1 MTLIKILAQTN
12 DSEVIHLKI
21 KLIGVKIMMLKN
33 PSTKYRPA
41 YQRVDLPDRTWP
53 SKTITQAPI
62 WMSTDL
68 RDGNQALFEPMNS
81 EQKLRMFKALV
92 AIGFKEIEVAFPSAS
107 QTDFDFVRGLI
118 ENNHIPDEVTIE
130 VLTQA
135 RDHLIERTMESV
147 RGAKRVIVH
156 VYNATSQVF
165 RETVFNLDQAE
176 TKKLAVKAAQ
186 KIKDIA
192 AQHPETEWT
201 FQYSPETFT
210 ATELPFA
217 KEVCDAVTEVWE
229 ASATHK
235 VILNLPATVEVASPN
250 VYADQIEWMH
260 RNLARREGV
269 ILSLHPH
276 NDRGCA
282 VAAAELGIMAG
293 ADRVEGCLFGH
304 GERTGNV
311 DLVTLAMNLYSQGIS
326 PNLDFSDM
334 NDVIRTV
341 EECTRLPV
349 HPRHPYAGDL
359 VFTAFSGSHQDAI
372 KKGFS
377 MRQDGADSENPD
389 PEDSFWEMPYLPVDP
404 KDLGRNYD
412 AVIRVNSQSGKG
424 GVAYLLE
431 SNYGVVLPRRLQI
444 ELSQVVQT
452 LTDTS
457 GSEVRAQDIW
467 QLFEQTYIQVKQPYS
482 YVSYQPQHI
491 DESTEQV
498 TLTVQHQGE
507 ACALSGKGNGPI
519 SAVLNAFNLQLEV
532 VNYEERSLGQGA
544 NAKAIAII
552 ELVDKARNVST
563 FGVGIHDNITTA
575 SVQAIVAC
583 VNRLAMIQ
591 QAKQVA

>member
-1 MTLIKILAQTN
+1 
-12 DSEVIHLKI
+12 
-21 KLIGVKIMMLKN
+21 MMLTD
-33 PSTKYRPA
+33 PSKKYRPA

-53 SKTITQAPI
+53 SKTIDKAPI

-68 RDGNQALFEPMNS
+68 RDGNQALFEPMNA

-118 ENNHIPDEVTIE
+118 ENNLIPDDVTIE

-147 RGAKRVIVH
+147 RGAKKVIVH
-156 VYNATSQVF
+156 VYNATSPVF
-165 RETVFNLDQAE
+165 RQTVFNLDQAE
-176 TKKLAVKAAQ
+176 TKALAIHAAR
-186 KIKDIA
+186 KIKEIA
-192 AQHPETEWT
+192 ATQPETQWT

-229 ASATHK
+229 ASPTNK

-260 RNLARREGV
+260 RNLARRDGV

-311 DLVTLAMNLYSQGIS
+311 DLVTLALNLYSQGIS

-377 MRQDGADSENPD
+377 LRQDDE
-389 PEDSFWEMPYLPVDP
+389 FWEMPYLPLDP

-452 LTDTS
+452 LSDES

-467 QLFEQTYIQVKQPYS
+467 RLFEQHYIQVQQPYQ
-482 YVSYQPQHI
+482 YVSYKPEHI

-498 TLTVQHQGE
+498 VLAVQHLGE
-507 ACALSGKGNGPI
+507 AKQYAGQGNGPI
-519 SAVLNAFNLQLEV
+519 SAVLNAFNHAFKQPVEV
-532 VNYEERSLGQGA
+532 VSYEERSLGQGA
-544 NAKAIAII
+544 SAKAIAII
-552 ELVDKARNVST
+552 ELVDKARQVST

-583 VNRLAMIQ
+583 VNRLAAIE

>member
-1 MTLIKILAQTN
+1 
-12 DSEVIHLKI
+12 
-21 KLIGVKIMMLKN
+21 MMLKD
-33 PSTKYRPA
+33 PSKKYRPA

-53 SKTITQAPI
+53 SKTIDKAPI

-68 RDGNQALFEPMNS
+68 RDGNQALFEPMNA

-118 ENNHIPDEVTIE
+118 ENNLIPDDVTIE

-147 RGAKRVIVH
+147 RGAKKVIVH
-156 VYNATSQVF
+156 VYNATSPVF
-165 RETVFNLDQAE
+165 REKVFGLDQAQ
-176 TKKLAVKAAQ
+176 TKALAVHAAR
-186 KIKDIA
+186 KIKAIA
-192 AQHPETEWT
+192 ATMPATQWT

-217 KEVCDAVTEVWE
+217 KDVCDAVTEVWE
-229 ASATHK
+229 ASPTNK

-260 RNLARREGV
+260 RNLARRDGV
-269 ILSLHPH
+269 IISLHPH

-282 VAAAELGIMAG
+282 VAAAELGLMAG

-311 DLVTLAMNLYSQGIS
+311 DLVTLALNLYSQGIS

-377 MRQDGADSENPD
+377 MRSDDE
-389 PEDSFWEMPYLPVDP
+389 FWEMPYLPLDP

-452 LTDTS
+452 LADE
-457 GSEVRAQDIW
+457 GGAEVRAQDIW
-467 QLFEQTYIQVKQPYS
+467 QLFEQHYITVQQPYQ
-482 YVSYQPQHI
+482 YVSYKPEHI

-498 TLTVQHQGE
+498 VLAVQHLGE
-507 ACALSGKGNGPI
+507 AKQYAGQGNGPI
-519 SAVLNAFNLQLEV
+519 SAVLNAFNHAFKQPVEV
-532 VNYEERSLGQGA
+532 VSYEERSLGQGA
-544 NAKAIAII
+544 SAKAIAII
-552 ELVDKARNVST
+552 ELVDKARQVST

-575 SVQAIVAC
+575 SVQAIVTC
-583 VNRLAMIQ
+583 INRLAAIET
-591 QAKQVA
+591 AVKVA